1 MNFLFAAA
9 MVSVFALALLIIGLS
24 MEKNGKSFCA
34 NQRRG
39 WAEVVGYRR
48 AEESNWYTL
57 LVRIPELNDGKFYS
71 CSAGKIN
78 LSDYPKGTVVDVLYA
93 PKRVVGMN
101 IVEVHLLNNPPKDS
115 IQLGRR
121 IKVASIVML
130 VAAAALTVAGI
141 VSIL

>member
-9 MVSVFALALLIIGLS
+9 IVSVFALALLIIGLA
-24 MEKNGKSFCA
+24 MEKSGKSFCA

-39 WAEVVGYRR
+39 RAEVVGYRR

-78 LSDYPKGTVVDVLYA
+78 LSDYPKGAVVDVLYA

-101 IVEVHLLNNPPKDS
+101 IVEVHLLNNPPTNS
-115 IQLGRR
+115 VRIGHR
-121 IKVASIVML
+121 IKVVSIVML
-130 VAAAALTVAGI
+130 VAAVALAVAGI
-141 VSIL
+141 VSVM